1 MPQLEK
7 DDKSCINIPKEM
19 YASVFYGPED
29 IRYEKVKTPE
39 INENE
44 ILVKVEAVLTCGTD
58 LKTYLRGHPVLIKK
72 TPALFG
78 HQFAGEIV
86 QIGKNVKKFQL
97 GQKVIPVNSSPCFK
111 CIYCKKEKYSLCEN
125 ILFLNGAYAEYI
137 AVPQEI
143 VENNT
148 YEVPAST
155 SPEIAASLEGLAV
168 VMHGFDKSEI
178 TKDKTVCIIGTGSI
192 GLLFAALVKKAGAKV
207 VSIGRSES
215 KLKLAKEL
223 GADHIFSMNDLKEE
237 ELILKIKDITDGIG
251 PDVVIEAVG
260 QKETWEFATK
270 IVSKGGLVNFFGGCK
285 KGIKVELDTFRL
297 HYDELKVLGVFHHTP
312 RYVKQA
318 LKILSEKSFQENIL
332 EKIITKKIPLSK
344 LEEAF
349 KLQKDGQVVQV
360 AIEPGN

>member
-7 DDKSCINIPKEM
+7 DDKSHVNIPKEM
-19 YASVFYGPED
+19 NAMLFYGPED

-39 INENE
+39 INDDE
-44 ILVKVEAVLTCGTD
+44 ILVKIEAVLTCGTD

-78 HQFAGEIV
+78 HQFSGEIV
-86 QIGKNVKKFQL
+86 QIGKNVKKLQL

-137 AVPQEI
+137 KVPKEI

-148 YEVPAST
+148 YEVPANT
-155 SPEIAASLEGLAV
+155 SPEVAASLEGLAV

-192 GLLFAALVKKAGAKV
+192 GLLFTALVKKVGAKV
-207 VSIGRSES
+207 ISIGRSNL
-215 KLKLAKEL
+215 KLKLAEEL
-223 GADHIFSMNDLKEE
+223 GADYTFSMNDLENE
-237 ELILKIKDITDGIG
+237 ELVSKIKDITGGIG

-260 QKETWEFATK
+260 QIETWKFATE
-270 IVSKGGLVNFFGGCK
+270 IVSKGGIVNFFGGCK
-285 KGIKVELDTFRL
+285 KGTKVEIDTYRL
-297 HYDELKVLGVFHHTP
+297 HYEELKVLGVFHHTP
-312 RYVKQA
+312 HYVKQA
-318 LKILSEKSFQENIL
+318 LKILTEKNFQHDVL
-332 EKIITKKIPLSK
+332 EKIITKKIPLSR
-344 LEEAF
+344 LQEAF

-360 AIEPGN
+360 AVEP